1 MDPLRFNL
9 FFNLT
14 QLFIQPK
21 RWHKKLSTELI
32 FAIFFLIVLAT
43 SLTAC
48 SPASM
53 MSNWPGS
60 AVKDSIV
67 YVAYQAHVYAIQ
79 AENGTELWR
88 FPKETDN
95 KLSFY
100 APPALSPDGSQL
112 IAGGFNHVLYS
123 LDPQTGNEQWRFEE
137 SKYPYIAGP
146 LITEDSIYAP
156 TNDHLLYALDRKG
169 NKRWEFKTGGAIWA
183 TPAYNPTCECI
194 YVACLDHTL
203 YALRTRD
210 GALLWKT
217 DRLEGAIASSPVLSE
232 DGILYFGTFG
242 KLLHAFDPRSRVD
255 VWTYTASNW
264 IWGSPLL
271 VEDLVIFS
279 DLSGNVIALDAKNG
293 AERWKI
299 ATNAAITAQP
309 LAVQNIIY
317 IGNEAGE
324 LYAIDLQGNLIWQQP
339 KKFDGKILTPA
350 LTADEVI
357 LIPLVAKDNLMVAIK
372 QDGGQAWAY
381 QPVK

>member
-9 FFNLT
+9 FFNLNHII
-14 QLFIQPK
+14 IQPK
-21 RWHKKLSTELI
+21 KWDKKISTKLA
-32 FAIFFLIVLAT
+32 FAIFFLLVFAT

-53 MSNWPGS
+53 ISNWPGI
-60 AVKDSIV
+60 AVKEGNV

-79 AENGTELWR
+79 AGNGTELWR

-100 APPALSPDGSQL
+100 APPALSADGSQL
-112 IAGGFNHVLYS
+112 IVGGFNHILYS
-123 LDPQTGNEQWRFEE
+123 LDPQNGSEQWRFEE
-137 SKYPYIAGP
+137 SKYPYIASP
-146 LITEDSIYAP
+146 LITEDSIFAP
-156 TNDHLLYALDRKG
+156 TSDHLLYALDRKG
-169 NKRWEFKTGGAIWA
+169 NKRWEFKTGAPIWA
-183 TPAYNPTCECI
+183 TPLYDPGCECI
-194 YVACLDHTL
+194 YIACLDHIL
-203 YALRTRD
+203 YALRTSD
-210 GALLWKT
+210 GTLLWKT
-217 DRLEGAIASSPVLSE
+217 ERLKGAIASSPVLSE

-242 KLLHAFDPRSRVD
+242 KLFHAFDPRSKAD

-271 VEDLVIFS
+271 VEDMVIFS

-293 AERWKI
+293 AERWKV

-309 LAVQNIIY
+309 IVYQNIIY
-317 IGNEAGE
+317 IGNEAGD
-324 LYAIDLQGNLIWQQP
+324 LYAIDLQGNLVWQQP
-339 KKFDGKILTPA
+339 KKFDGKILTTA